1 MIIPC
6 FAPPDAGLS
15 LSVQWPLLRGILLDG
30 LPVGAS
36 WILGAAILLLAGALA
51 GLWRRNHRQRTA
63 CLEAEQT
70 AAHFRGIL
78 HKLPDAVFVLDQGA
92 ISFVNQKALEFLDFQ
107 NPAQALGKP
116 FSSMFQLGGEEMPAL
131 PGVKIPGGPGAD
143 GGPLDTRSES
153 LIDSVWQRV
162 DGKSL
167 QVQFRIRTVEW
178 KGRRAMVLVA
188 KDVTRLKALQK
199 DREQLQEQLVQSQ
212 KMQAV
217 GHLAGGIAHEFNNLL
232 TGITGNAELLL
243 AEGRDKPWAE
253 QAQSVIEAAQRAVD
267 LTSKLLAFAH
277 KGKFRVTC
285 FDLHELIRELNS
297 LIVLTFP
304 RHITVIQDLKAQ
316 PAVVRGDRNQIYQ
329 ALMNLALNARDAMP
343 EGGRLSFATTVQ
355 FLGED
360 GFRVHHVPRPG
371 TYFCLTVSDTGTGID
386 AKILPHIFEPFF
398 TTKPQGQSAG
408 LGLSMVY
415 GTVQN
420 HGGSITAETETGRGS
435 SFRILLP
442 LLSAAPEEPVR
453 PAEDAE
459 PHTGTILLIDPEQLV
474 TLFLVKLLHSHGYR
488 VLSFRSLAEA
498 SAACREAPEPV
509 DLVVADIPLAE
520 PSGREDFDALRQ
532 QWPDVPVVNTSGY
545 SREEWDQ
552 EIRPK
557 AGVEFLPKPFQ
568 SKDILA
574 VVRRLI
580 SRK

>member
-1 MIIPC
+1 M
-6 FAPPDAGLS
+6 LS
-15 LSVQWPLLRGILLDG
+15 TRLPSPRGVLLAELPTELSWAL
-30 LPVGAS
+30 
-36 WILGAAILLLAGALA
+36 AAAVLLLSGALA
-51 GLWRRNHRQRTA
+51 GVLLRNRRQRA
-63 CLEAEQT
+63 ARAEAEQT

-78 HKLPDAVFVLDQGA
+78 HELPDAVFVLDQGA
-92 ISFVNQKALEFLDFQ
+92 ISFVNQKALELLDFKE
-107 NPAQALGKP
+107 PAQALGRS
-116 FSSMFQLGGEEMPAL
+116 FSSLFQLGDGEVPLL
-131 PGVKIPGGPGAD
+131 PGLKLPAGSGGEGSPMD
-143 GGPLDTRSES
+143 SRSES

-178 KGRRAMVLVA
+178 RGRRAMVLVA

-217 GHLAGGIAHEFNNLL
+217 GLLAGGIAHEFNNLL
-232 TGITGNAELLL
+232 TGITGNAELIL

-267 LTSKLLAFAH
+267 LTSKLLAFAR

-285 FDLHELIRELNS
+285 FDLHDLIRELNS
-297 LIVLTFP
+297 LVVLTFP
-304 RHITVIQDLKAQ
+304 RNISVVQDLKAH
-316 PAVVRGDRNQIYQ
+316 PAVIRGDRNQIYQ

-355 FLGED
+355 FLGEEA
-360 GFRVHHVPRPG
+360 FRSHRVPRPG
-371 TYFCLTVSDTGTGID
+371 TYFCLTVSDTGCGID
-386 AKILPHIFEPFF
+386 GKILPHIFEPFF

-420 HGGSITAETETGRGS
+420 HGGSITVETEAGRGS

-459 PHTGTILLIDPEQLV
+459 PRTGTILVIEPEQLV
-474 TLFLVKLLHSHGYR
+474 TLFLVKLLHSNGYR

-498 SAACREAPEPV
+498 RAALQDAPETV
-509 DLVVADIPLAE
+509 DLAVADLPLADA
-520 PSGREDFDALRQ
+520 SGREDFDALRHH
-532 QWPDVPVVNTSGY
+532 WPGVPVINTSGY
-545 SREEWDQ
+545 SSEEWDR

-568 SKDILA
+568 SRDILA

-580 SRK
+580 CK

>member
-1 MIIPC
+1 
-6 FAPPDAGLS
+6 
-15 LSVQWPLLRGILLDG
+15 
-30 LPVGAS
+30 
-36 WILGAAILLLAGALA
+36 
-51 GLWRRNHRQRTA
+51 
-63 CLEAEQT
+63 
-70 AAHFRGIL
+70 
-78 HKLPDAVFVLDQGA
+78 
-92 ISFVNQKALEFLDFQ
+92 
-107 NPAQALGKP
+107 
-116 FSSMFQLGGEEMPAL
+116 MFQLGGGEVPAL
-131 PGVKIPGGPGAD
+131 PGMKIPAGAGGES
-143 GGPLDTRSES
+143 GPLDSRSES

-167 QVQFRIRTVEW
+167 QVQFRIRTVDW

-232 TGITGNAELLL
+232 TGITGNAELIL
-243 AEGRDKPWAE
+243 ADGRDKPWAE

-267 LTSKLLAFAH
+267 LTSKLLAFAR

-285 FDLHELIRELNS
+285 FDLHDLIRELNS
-297 LIVLTFP
+297 LVVLTFP
-304 RHITVIQDLKAQ
+304 RNITVIQDLKAQ
-316 PAVVRGDRNQIYQ
+316 PAVIRGDRNQIYQ

-343 EGGRLSFATTVQ
+343 DGGRLSFATTVN

-360 GFRVHHVPRPG
+360 AFRGHHVPKPG
-371 TYFCLTVSDTGTGID
+371 AYFCLTVSDTGCGID

-420 HGGSITAETETGRGS
+420 HGGSITVETEAGRGS

-442 LLSAAPEEPVR
+442 LLSAAPDEPAR

-459 PHTGTILLIDPEQLV
+459 PHTGTILVIEPEQLV
-474 TLFLVKLLHSHGYR
+474 TLFLVKLLHSNGYR
-488 VLSFRSLAEA
+488 VMSFPSLAEA
-498 SAACREAPEPV
+498 RAALRDAPEPV
-509 DLVVADIPLAE
+509 DLVVADLPLADA
-520 PSGREDFDALRQ
+520 SGREDFDALRQ

-545 SREEWDQ
+545 SSEEWDQ

-557 AGVEFLPKPFQ
+557 AGVEFLPKPFL

-574 VVRRLI
+574 VVRRLLYQ
-580 SRK
+580 K